1 MSWKM
6 TKMMKHN
13 MTNHK
18 TFAKNGS
25 RSGDNKKLH
34 NNAAFA
40 IERHRSQQLYDPT
53 CIHIPSASSAIINR
67 ECRDFHHL

>member
-6 TKMMKHN
+6 TKMMKHKHK
-13 MTNHK
+13 TNHE
-18 TFAKNGS
+18 TFANGR
-25 RSGDNKKLH
+25 RSGDNNKKLH
-34 NNAAFA
+34 NAAFA
-40 IERHRSQQLYDPT
+40 IERHRAQLYDPT